1 LKQSILSSEEVSLVD
16 SMISSQATYSRS
28 RAAHPSTLELAA
40 MWNLREAMVKPPDAG
55 DCRETSSYLTSGVIA
70 GLGAMTLR
78 SGNSGKPFLRSISI
92 WRNMGLAMA
101 SF

>member
-1 LKQSILSSEEVSLVD
+1 MD

-40 MWNLREAMVKPPDAG
+40 MWNLREARCQTCCFGPKAMVKPPDAG